1 VTGAV
6 GPLNPTIPGYD
17 FGSPS
22 SAQSPISLEDL
33 ANLEQT
39 LGWTGE
45 DEQRLRKHIELFRSQ
60 AERMVDTWRAVIA
73 AQPHLWQW
81 FAGPDGKPDDTY
93 KAAVKRRFVQWVV
106 DVATRPHDQA
116 WLNYQEEI
124 GLRHTPEKKN
134 KTDGRHTPAYVPLR
148 YLLAFLPVVTN
159 VQQFF
164 DPAIADPEDRTA
176 LERSWTKAVHL
187 HITLWSRPYTRE
199 GLF

>member
-1 VTGAV
+1 MNSESH
-6 GPLNPTIPGYD
+6 NPPIPGYG
-17 FGSPS
+17 FGSLA
-22 SAQSPISLEDL
+22 SAESPISLEDL
-33 ANLEQT
+33 AQLEQT
-39 LGWTGE
+39 VGWTAE
-45 DEQRLRKHIELFRSQ
+45 DERILRERSELFRSQ

-73 AQPHLWQW
+73 AQPHLSRW

-106 DVATRPHDQA
+106 DVAARPHDQT

-134 KTDGRHTPAYVPLR
+134 QADGRHTPAFVPLR
-148 YLLAFLPVVTN
+148 YMLAFIPVVTN

-164 DPAIADPEDRTA
+164 DPAIADPEERVA
-176 LERSWTKAVHL
+176 LERAWTKAVHL
-187 HITLWSRPYTRE
+187 HVTLWSRPYTRE

>member
-1 VTGAV
+1 VTGAT
-6 GPLNPTIPGYD
+6 GPLNTTIPGYD
-17 FGSPS
+17 FGSPA

-33 ANLEQT
+33 AHLEQT

-45 DEQRLRKHIELFRSQ
+45 DEQHLRKHAELFRSQ
-60 AERMVDTWRAVIA
+60 AERMVDAWRGVIA
-73 AQPHLWQW
+73 AQPHLSKL

-124 GLRHTPEKKN
+124 GLRHTPEKKS
-134 KTDGRHTPAYVPLR
+134 KTDGRHTPAFVPLR
-148 YLLAFLPVVTN
+148 YLLAFIPVVTN
-159 VQQFF
+159 VKQFF
-164 DPAIADPEDRTA
+164 DPAIADPEERAA
-176 LERSWTKAVHL
+176 LERAWTKAVHL
-187 HITLWSRPYTRE
+187 HVTLWSRPYTRE